1 MSTPAKTLSFSASS
15 APEAQAA
22 REDLVRRYGNAP
34 AAEADVII
42 ALGGDG
48 FMLHTLHDT
57 ISSGKAIYG
66 MNCGSVGFLMNDFH
80 ADGLLER
87 IDVAT
92 ENVLRPLQMKTT
104 NADGTSRSE
113 EHTYDLK
120 SIIRN

>member
-22 REDLVRRYGNAP
+22 REDLVRRYGNAH

-42 ALGGDG
+42 PLGGDG

-66 MNCGSVGFLMNDFH
+66 MNCGSVGFLLNDFH
-80 ADGLLER
+80 ADGLMADRESTRLNSSHKFAPR
-87 IDVAT
+87 IPTAAYIK
-92 ENVLRPLQMKTT
+92 Q
-104 NADGTSRSE
+104 SI
-113 EHTYDLK
+113 EHE
-120 SIIRN
+120 